1 MFVAALLQSTI
12 YRLNTIKLAVCSLQL
27 AVYKLLIKKK
37 QPLHTTDRTTLI
49 IAIALLRFVV
59 LIINSCFYLAR
70 FAHYILIDS
79 YRLTIVRF

>member
-1 MFVAALLQSTI
+1 MFVTALLQSTI
-12 YRLNTIKLAVCSLQL
+12 YRLNTIKLAV
-27 AVYKLLIKKK
+27 YKLLIKK

-79 YRLTIVRF
+79 YRLAHARIKEILKLIQ